1 MRVVVDS
8 QEHCYVLDQERL
20 NALQSTAN
28 STQLEPG
35 TYVIRIERGAFSY
48 WTKQQQKFAP
58 EPWVMLWIYGGTVV
72 NKKTGKK
79 VGATWTSLNGYDDT
93 LTLDV
98 LETTTLCGLFFDTYK
113 EDNSG
118 EVTLSILKD
127 R

>member
-20 NALQSTAN
+20 NGLQSTAN

-48 WTKQQQKFAP
+48 RTEKQKFAD
-58 EPWVMLWIYGGTVV
+58 EPWVMLRIYGGTVV
-72 NKKTGKK
+72 NKKTGTK
-79 VGATWTSLNGYDDT
+79 VGSTWTSLNGYDDS

-98 LETTTLCGLFFDTYK
+98 LETTTLCGLFFDTH
-113 EDNSG
+113 EHNNSG

>member
-8 QEHCYVLDQERL
+8 QEHCYLLDEARL

-28 STQLEPG
+28 STHLEPG

-48 WTKQQQKFAP
+48 WTEQKKFSP

-72 NKKTGKK
+72 NKKTNVK

-98 LETTTLCGLFFDTYK
+98 LEATNLCGIFFDTYK
-113 EDNSG
+113 DDNSG
-118 EVTLSILKD
+118 EITLSILKD

>member
-8 QEHCYVLDQERL
+8 QEHCYVLDENRL
-20 NALQSTAN
+20 SALKSTAN

-48 WTKQQQKFAP
+48 GAEPQQFSP
-58 EPWVMLWIYGGTVV
+58 EPWVMLWIYGGAVMNKQTNVTV
-72 NKKTGKK
+72 NT
-79 VGATWTSLNGYDDT
+79 TWISLNGYSDT

-98 LETTTLCGLFFDTYK
+98 LETATLCGFFFDTYK
-113 EDNSG
+113 DQGSG
-118 EVTLSILKD
+118 DVTLSILKD

>member
-8 QEHCYVLDQERL
+8 QEHCYELDQEYL
-20 NALQSTAN
+20 NQLQSTAN

-48 WTKQQQKFAP
+48 GPEQQQVTP
-58 EPWVMLWIYGGTVV
+58 EPWVMLWIYGGTFV
-72 NKKTGKK
+72 NRKTNVK
-79 VGATWTSLNGYDDT
+79 VGATWSSLNGYDDT

-98 LETTTLCGLFFDTYK
+98 LEKTTVCGVFFDTYK
-113 EDNSG
+113 KDYSG
-118 EVTLSILKD
+118 DITLSILKD